1 MIRWIDDFLALAE
14 HKSFSTAAD
23 SIYIS
28 QSALSKHIKAIE
40 NELGVVLFIRS
51 NTKAELTEAGK
62 IYLEYAL
69 NIRNFSHELRFKLNK
84 FGISPCIYRLSI
96 GTIPCLA
103 ESGVMESLLEF
114 QEAYTNYSIQISEN
128 DQSSLMKQLMQKEI
142 DAAIC
147 RIDFFPEKGYEI
159 VPLVEDEMVLVC
171 NKDTFPFEQGSEIDL
186 AGFKLDNVY
195 TIAKSSDIYRLTRMQ
210 LDEIGYKKEIAS
222 TVPRHMMIFPILIQK
237 GGCAILPKQLAHSH
251 MYPQLTYYRIRN
263 AVKTHIGIVKLSAD
277 DDNPQLYEKTNV
289 LLDFFRQTEKAKIEC
304 ISSLLSD

>member
-40 NELGVVLFIRS
+40 NELGVVLFVRS

-69 NIRNFSHELRFKLNK
+69 NIRKFSHELRLKLNK
-84 FGISPCIYRLSI
+84 FGISPCIYRLNV

-103 ESGVMESLLEF
+103 ESGIMELILEF
-114 QEAYTNYSIQISEN
+114 QEANSNYSIQITES
-128 DQSSLMKQLMQKEI
+128 DQSFLLKQLMQKEI

-147 RIDFFPEKGYEI
+147 RTDLLPEKGYDI
-159 VPLVEDEMVLVC
+159 VPLVTDEMVLVC
-171 NKDTFPFEQGSEIDL
+171 NRDTFPFEQGSEIDL
-186 AGFKLDNVY
+186 AGFKLDHVY
-195 TIAKSSDIYRLTRMQ
+195 TIAKNSDIFRLTKMQ
-210 LDEIGYKKEIAS
+210 LDDIGYKKEIAG

-237 GGCAILPKQLAHSH
+237 GGCALLPKQLANLHL
-251 MYPQLTYYRIRN
+251 YPQLTYYRIRN
-263 AVKTHIGIVKLSAD
+263 AVKTNIGIVKLSAS

-289 LLDFFRQTEKAKIEC
+289 FLDFFKHAKDRKKER
-304 ISSLLSD
+304 LQ